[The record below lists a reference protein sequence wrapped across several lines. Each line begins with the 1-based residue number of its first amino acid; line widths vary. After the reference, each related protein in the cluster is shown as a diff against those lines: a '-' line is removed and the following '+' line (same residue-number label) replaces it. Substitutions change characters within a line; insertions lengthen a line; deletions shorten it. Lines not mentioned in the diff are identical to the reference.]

1 MSNYN
6 GVINELIKGEW
17 TNPEDQ
23 KKYGIPIKKIEIGK
37 TLDGLEKDLIKS
49 LHLDQRLLIVSD
61 PFTHNAMGSRIFKNI
76 KGKVN
81 VDEYIWENPSSSI
94 EGVEH
99 LREKI
104 KDYDAMIAVGFWY
117 CK

>member
-61 PFTHNAMGSRIFKNI
+61 PSQDDEKNVFFK
-76 KGKVN
+76 KYQRK
-81 VDEYIWENPSSSI
+81 S
-94 EGVEH
+94 
-99 LREKI
+99 K
-104 KDYDAMIAVGFWY
+104 
-117 CK
+117 C

>member
-6 GVINELIKGEW
+6 GVIDELIKGEW

-23 KKYGIPIKKIEIGK
+23 NKYGIPIKKIEIRK

-49 LHLDQRLLIVSD
+49 LHSDQRLLIVSD

-81 VDEYIWENPSSSI
+81 VDESVWIITSWSHFR
-94 EGVEH
+94 G
-99 LREKI
+99 
-104 KDYDAMIAVGFWY
+104 
-117 CK
+117 